1 MSTLVLL
8 PGMDGSR
15 AMFGPFVAAAPPD
28 VDLITADFPRGPANG
43 YDDLLP
49 LVVAALPRD
58 RPFFLLGWSF
68 SGPLALLA
76 AAARPPFLRGVVLA
90 ATFIKR
96 PLPLLPPWS
105 AHLATRASF
114 EICPRWAQVRALLG
128 GHGTRAVRALLI
140 EALRG
145 AGAVALARR
154 ARAALSVDA
163 TQALRDCPVPVL
175 YVRSTRDGVIPSSRA
190 EEIRRVLPSV
200 EVADV
205 EGPHLALVTA
215 PEPSWRAID
224 LFMRRPATWK
234 LGRG

>member
-1 MSTLVLL
+1 MRTLVLL

-15 AMFGPFVAAAPPD
+15 AMFGPFAAEAPPD
-28 VDLITADFPRGPANG
+28 VDLITVDFPPGPANG

-49 LVVAALPRD
+49 LVGAALPRD

-76 AAARPPFLRGVVLA
+76 AAAAGPRLLQGVVLA
-90 ATFIKR
+90 ATFIRR
-96 PLPLLPPWS
+96 PVPLLPAWS
-105 AHLATRASF
+105 AGLATRPLF

-128 GHGTRAVRALLI
+128 GDGTPALRALVV

-163 TQALRDCPVPVL
+163 TRALRDCSVPLL
-175 YVRSTRDGVIPSSRA
+175 YLRSTRDGVIPASRA
-190 EEIRRVLPSV
+190 HEIRRVLPSI
-200 EVADV
+200 EVSDV

-215 PEPSWRAID
+215 PAPSWRAID
-224 LFMRRPATWK
+224 RFMRRAT
-234 LGRG
+234 RGET